1 MPFGVEI
8 ESRSDSRSEFSS
20 RKPNSEKKIK
30 PTHLVTSRRPCP
42 TFVWVGCCTHQAS
55 VIGYGS
61 EEYLISQFF
70 WWQLVSWLV
79 KIIGLMYELKAKI
92 STGPYLKTNMMFPL
106 HCDSLSD
113 PWCFDKW
120 VQDKLARNF
129 DWQLWCCQIATNNNF
144 FCDLSWCVQF
154 PISH

>member
-1 MPFGVEI
+1 M
-8 ESRSDSRSEFSS
+8 
-20 RKPNSEKKIK
+20 
-30 PTHLVTSRRPCP
+30 TSWRPCP
-42 TFVWVGCCTHQAS
+42 TFVWVGCSTYQAS

-113 PWCFDKW
+113 PWCFDKR

-129 DWQLWCCQIATNNNF
+129 DWQLWCYQIATDNKPSCF
-144 FCDLSWCVQF
+144 FLWPKLVCAVPYF
-154 PISH
+154 PLKEASTSSFNWI